1 MAYYVSAIKG
11 EKKALV
17 LGPFR
22 THGEALALK
31 FWVSVQ
37 AGRLYNDVDHF
48 RTRWGT
54 AHHKTKHTP
63 GVLNPHVDL
72 TLSADGYIEK
82 VSTG

>member
-1 MAYYVSAIKG
+1 VAFYVSAIQG

-31 FWVSVQ
+31 FWASVQ
-37 AGRLYNDVDHF
+37 AGKLFKDADHF
-48 RTRWGT
+48 RTLWGT
-54 AHHKTKHTP
+54 AHDRTQHAP

-82 VSTG
+82 VATG